1 MLKEKPNEVF
11 APDVVTKKV
20 KAGLGNGRGTL
31 LLAIV
36 GTCVSLCASFMFC
49 LASIGFDFSQLAQ
62 TTFWSRW
69 ASMSIS
75 TLCVY
80 ALVILH
86 KDEVNRLNAWYVE
99 HRKIIADKSN
109 TVGEEFE
116 AYLKDFNLKRRV
128 DWYRR
133 KVNEKIAGLNQKLL
147 RAELRRQTKRVK
159 HRIEQIKKKIEK
171 FKERITDEYIEAN
184 KYTLK
189 TRSKP
194 ISSAQVLSDTN
205 RGYGG
210 EVNFRSASAYYGGK
224 SLAKICLSLAMTAAF
239 ACVVVQNFGMGVN
252 IASVVMTVLT
262 VLSVF
267 VSIVSAIL
275 AANGCYK
282 NVYVPNLLFKLE
294 ILQNFEAWKARL

>member
-1 MLKEKPNEVF
+1 MLKEKEVF
-11 APDVVTKKV
+11 TPDVVTKKV
-20 KAGLGNGRGTL
+20 KAGLSNGRGTMM
-31 LLAIV
+31 LAIV

-86 KDEVNRLNAWYVE
+86 KDEVNRLNEWYVE
-99 HRKIIADKSN
+99 RRKIISEKAKI
-109 TVGEEFE
+109 VGEEFE
-116 AYLKDFNLKRRV
+116 DYLKEFNLKRRI
-128 DWYRR
+128 DWHKR
-133 KVNEKIAGLNQKLL
+133 KINDKISCLNQRLL
-147 RAELRRQTKRVK
+147 CAELKRQTTGVQKRIVK
-159 HRIEQIKKKIEK
+159 IKKKIWK
-171 FKERITDEYIEAN
+171 LKERITDEYIEAN

-189 TRSKP
+189 TRSRA
-194 ISSAQVLSDTN
+194 ISAAQVLSDTN
-205 RGYGG
+205 CGYNG

-252 IASVVMTVLT
+252 IASIVMTVLT

-294 ILQNFEAWKARL
+294 ILRNFEAWKEKN

>member
-1 MLKEKPNEVF
+1 MLKEKEVF
-11 APDVVTKKV
+11 TPDVVTKKV
-20 KAGLGNGRGTL
+20 KAGLSNGRGTL
-31 LLAIV
+31 MLAIV

-86 KDEVNRLNAWYVE
+86 KDEVNRLNEWYVE
-99 HRKIIADKSN
+99 RRKIISEKVKI
-109 TVGEEFE
+109 VGEEFE
-116 AYLKDFNLKRRV
+116 DYLKEFNLKRRI
-128 DWYRR
+128 DWHKR
-133 KVNEKIAGLNQKLL
+133 KINDKISCLNQRLL
-147 RAELRRQTKRVK
+147 CAELKRQTTGVQKRIVK
-159 HRIEQIKKKIEK
+159 IKKKIGK
-171 FKERITDEYIEAN
+171 LKERITDEYIEAN

-189 TRSKP
+189 TRSRA
-194 ISSAQVLSDTN
+194 ISAAQVLSDTN
-205 RGYGG
+205 CGYNG

-252 IASVVMTVLT
+252 IASIVMTVLT

-294 ILQNFEAWKARL
+294 ILRNFEAWKEKN

>member
-1 MLKEKPNEVF
+1 MLKEKEVF
-11 APDVVTKKV
+11 TPDVVTKKV
-20 KAGLGNGRGTL
+20 KAGLSNGRGTMM
-31 LLAIV
+31 LAIV

-86 KDEVNRLNAWYVE
+86 KDEVNRLNEWYVE
-99 HRKIIADKSN
+99 RRKIISEKAKI
-109 TVGEEFE
+109 VGEEFE
-116 AYLKDFNLKRRV
+116 DYLKEFNLKRRI
-128 DWYRR
+128 DWHKR
-133 KVNEKIAGLNQKLL
+133 KINDKISCLNQRLL
-147 RAELRRQTKRVK
+147 CAELKRQTTGVQKRIVK
-159 HRIEQIKKKIEK
+159 IKKKIWK
-171 FKERITDEYIEAN
+171 LKERITDEYIEEN

-189 TRSKP
+189 TRSRA
-194 ISSAQVLSDTN
+194 ISAAQVLSDTN
-205 RGYGG
+205 FGYNG

-252 IASVVMTVLT
+252 IASIVMTVLT

-294 ILQNFEAWKARL
+294 ILRNFEAWKEKN

>member
-1 MLKEKPNEVF
+1 MLKEKEVF
-11 APDVVTKKV
+11 TPDVVTKKV
-20 KAGLGNGRGTL
+20 KAGLSNGRGTL
-31 LLAIV
+31 MLAIV

-86 KDEVNRLNAWYVE
+86 KDEVNRLNEWYVE
-99 HRKIIADKSN
+99 RRKIISEKVKI
-109 TVGEEFE
+109 VGEEFE
-116 AYLKDFNLKRRV
+116 DYLKEFNLKRRI
-128 DWYRR
+128 DWHKR
-133 KVNEKIAGLNQKLL
+133 KINDKISCLNQRLL
-147 RAELRRQTKRVK
+147 CAELKRQTTGVQKRIVK
-159 HRIEQIKKKIEK
+159 IKKKIGK
-171 FKERITDEYIEAN
+171 LKERITDEYIEAN

-189 TRSKP
+189 TRSRA
-194 ISSAQVLSDTN
+194 ISAAQVLSDTN
-205 RGYGG
+205 CGYNG

-224 SLAKICLSLAMTAAF
+224 TLAKICLSLAMTAAF

-252 IASVVMTVLT
+252 IASIVMTVLT

-294 ILQNFEAWKARL
+294 ILRNFEAWKEKN